1 MIPEMTPS
9 EFRAKRRKL
18 GLSQEQLAHAM
29 GITVRQMANIEKREE
44 IPLRYQLAL
53 RWLEYDRADA

>member
-1 MIPEMTPS
+1 MMPDMTPH
-9 EFRAKRRKL
+9 EFREKRRKL

-29 GITVRQMANIEKREE
+29 GITVRQIANIEKRET

-53 RWLEYDRADA
+53 RWLEHEAVEA